1 MKYIE
6 YNTIDSTNNE
16 AKRLISDGKITAPTC
31 LTAKE
36 QTAGRGRQGK
46 SFFSPDTGLYMT
58 VVFPVDFPISS
69 QVTMTTR
76 TACAVAAAIE
86 ECTGK
91 AVGIKWVN
99 DIYTDG
105 KKCCGILC
113 EAVND
118 YEQGRMKFVVIGIGI
133 NIYTKEWPDDLKD
146 IAGSLFNQ
154 RDGSLID
161 LRQMLRR
168 SVRHGST
175 ACPSPTETRPVTK
188 RWSDLDQVID
198 SLKHRIAE
206 TLGDWLFKTSN
217 EEFLSYYK
225 DHSIVLGKKITF
237 IENGESREGTAV
249 DIDETGGLVVEVRN
263 KSIEKVEDGTALEK
277 SLIVLSSG
285 EISVRI

>member
-58 VVFPVDFPISS
+58 VVFPVDFLISS

-99 DIYTDG
+99 DIYIDG

-161 LRQMLRR
+161 FNRRTVPVIENLRN
-168 SVRHGST
+168 
-175 ACPSPTETRPVTK
+175 
-188 RWSDLDQVID
+188 
-198 SLKHRIAE
+198 RIAE

>member
-16 AKRLISDGKITAPTC
+16 AKRLISDGKIAVPTC

-91 AVGIKWVN
+91 EVSIKWVN

-161 LRQMLRR
+161 FNR
-168 SVRHGST
+168 
-175 ACPSPTETRPVTK
+175 RPVP
-188 RWSDLDQVID
+188 VIEN
-198 SLKHRIAE
+198 LRNRIAE
-206 TLGDWLFKTSN
+206 TLGDWLFKRSN